1 MEYLDNDNDNND
13 NAKLIKEWLIKL
25 NITPISSKVIS
36 LNEYALYNLIDL
48 YYTSENIK
56 GKKYKTIKKND
67 KIIIQIYNK
76 KLLNLFYKKQ
86 VNSNWTY
93 VKNNDMCNY
102 DIRFN
107 ITIYLYQSDIKSY
120 KPTMKKNKTDKN
132 NDFNYNRNSNKKSKT
147 NLSDFFDI
155 DSD

>member
-1 MEYLDNDNDNND
+1 MEQLDNDNND
-13 NAKLIKEWLIKL
+13 NDKLIKEWLIKL
-25 NITPISSKVIS
+25 NIKPISSKVIS

-48 YYTSENIK
+48 YYTSKNIK

-93 VKNNDMCNY
+93 VKNNDMYNY

-120 KPTMKKNKTDKN
+120 KTTMKKNKTDKTDKN
-132 NDFNYNRNSNKKSKT
+132 NDYNSNTKKTKT